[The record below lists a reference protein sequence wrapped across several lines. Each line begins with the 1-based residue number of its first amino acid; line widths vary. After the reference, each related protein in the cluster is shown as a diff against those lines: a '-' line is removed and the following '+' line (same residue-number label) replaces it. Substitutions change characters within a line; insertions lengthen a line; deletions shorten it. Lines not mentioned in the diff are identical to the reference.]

1 MAEVFERFKS
11 SVNRGITTISVKTSS
26 SLEKSKLKTH
36 IESLQ
41 SDIKKLYYVVGE
53 KFYENWASES
63 STMDQLPDL
72 LESIKQKKQEILDLT
87 ASLESI
93 DDRDNQILGNVK
105 PEPKP
110 EVKKFICFNCGAQ
123 YDAPVNFC
131 RSCGQK
137 LQ

>member
-1 MAEVFERFKS
+1 MAEVFQKFKS

-26 SLEKSKLKTH
+26 SLEKSKIKMH

-41 SDIKKLYYVVGE
+41 SDIKKLYSTVGE
-53 KFYENWASES
+53 KFYENWASEA

-72 LESIKQKKQEILDLT
+72 LESIKQKKQEIIGLT
-87 ASLESI
+87 AQLNTI
-93 DDRDNQILGNVK
+93 DDRDNQILGTPK
-105 PEPKP
+105 AETAPENP
-110 EVKKFICFNCGAQ
+110 KFICFNCGAQ
-123 YDAPVNFC
+123 YDSPINFC